1 MERGDYVA
9 NVNDK
14 KIADI
19 VTELKKLKYGNLIIT
34 VHDDEITQIETTEKK
49 RYQPQGKKQRTS

>member
-1 MERGDYVA
+1 MA

-49 RYQPQGKKQRTS
+49 RYQPQGKKTANFMK